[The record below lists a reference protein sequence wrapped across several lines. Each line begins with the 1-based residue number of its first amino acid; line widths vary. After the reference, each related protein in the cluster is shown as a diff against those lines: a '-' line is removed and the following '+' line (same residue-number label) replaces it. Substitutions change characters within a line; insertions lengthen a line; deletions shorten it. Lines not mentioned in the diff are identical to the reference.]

1 MSLLV
6 GRAFLVLKSQAS
18 QGNPA
23 LLMPNNS
30 KRDPI
35 SNRVGIVWPPMA
47 PVSTRLGVN
56 YDPCGGDFLAVF

>member
-30 KRDPI
+30 TRNPSQPRWNCLAAK
-35 SNRVGIVWPPMA
+35 A

-56 YDPCGGDFLAVF
+56 YDPCGGGFLAVF